1 MKEKKN
7 YIADYSSSMLKSLW
21 FKTRLESPTRWILIS
36 GASWTPNFLSC
47 IYFKQ
52 EQGRTI
58 FEPLYMI
65 LGISGKLIGLK
76 GRESWK
82 EAYVAVLVVL
92 YKIY

>member
-1 MKEKKN
+1 M
-7 YIADYSSSMLKSLW
+7 IQDPSWIPHPLD
-21 FKTRLESPTRWILIS
+21 LEIRSVMN
-36 GASWTPNFLSC
+36 PNFLSC

-58 FEPLYMI
+58 FELLYMM